1 MPHKSLE
8 QKIPALLKFF
18 ARRNVSHWDAEDL
31 VQEVLY
37 KLLAMGRSPMTEQ
50 DGYLFTAARTL
61 LIDKYRS
68 DARKKST
75 AHIAF
80 NEEEISSNNGST
92 PELDYM
98 EYQLVSLLAKR
109 FENLTSLQQQTFI
122 AQRLEGKTVQ
132 DIANERQVSVSA
144 VEKVASKANHKLRSG
159 LVEDS

>member
-18 ARRNVSHWDAEDL
+18 SRRNVSHWDAEDL

-37 KLLAMGRSPMTEQ
+37 KLLAMGRSPITEQ
-50 DGYLFTAARTL
+50 DGYLFTVARTL

-68 DARKKST
+68 DTRKKT
-75 AHIAF
+75 VAHVAF
-80 NEEEISSNNGST
+80 NEEEIASNGGST

-98 EYQLVSLLAKR
+98 EYQLVSLLTKR
-109 FENLTSLQQQTFI
+109 FENLTLLQQQTFI

-144 VEKVASKANHKLRSG
+144 VEKVASKANHKLRNE
-159 LVEDS
+159 LVV

>member
-1 MPHKSLE
+1 MSHKSLE

-18 ARRNVSHWDAEDL
+18 ARRNLSHWDAEDL

-37 KLLAMGRSPMTEQ
+37 KLLAMGRSPITEQ
-50 DGYLFTAARTL
+50 DGYLFTVARTL

-68 DARKKST
+68 DTRKKTT

-80 NEEEISSNNGST
+80 NEEEIASNGGST

-109 FENLTSLQQQTFI
+109 FENLTLLQQQTFV

-159 LVEDS
+159 LVA

>member
-18 ARRNVSHWDAEDL
+18 SRRNVSHWDAEDL
-31 VQEVLY
+31 AQEVLY
-37 KLLAMGRSPMTEQ
+37 KLLAMGRSPITEQ
-50 DGYLFTAARTL
+50 DGYLFTVARTL

-68 DARKKST
+68 DTRKKT
-75 AHIAF
+75 AAHILF
-80 NEEEISSNNGST
+80 NEEEIASNGGST

-109 FENLTSLQQQTFI
+109 FENLTVLQQQTFI

-144 VEKVASKANHKLRSG
+144 VEKVASKANHKLRNG
-159 LVEDS
+159 LVA